1 MVLGEYD
8 VAVIGGGHAGCEAAL
23 AAARLG
29 MKTVMFSI
37 SLDAIGNLPCNPSI
51 GGTAKGHRQSE
62 EQQKDISSVRLTHSA
77 VKWVKRRTLRLY
89 SQKCLIKAKVLPYIH
104 LEHRLTEKSI
114 TLK

>member
-51 GGTAKGHRQSE
+51 GGTAKVTLFVS
-62 EQQKDISSVRLTHSA
+62 LTHSA

-89 SQKCLIKAKVLPYIH
+89 SQNA
-104 LEHRLTEKSI
+104 
-114 TLK
+114 